1 MYQLLM
7 LNAIAR
13 GEIAENVEEADIV
26 FTKIDEDNVLPLAD
40 ILANYL

>member
-13 GEIAENVEEADIV
+13 GEVAKSAEEADIV